1 MGRVDVRIPDGEE
14 ELLNQIRDAE
24 NYQSR
29 SELVREAI
37 RNMINRKIERE
48 EMKQVKRRVESGSEL
63 ISHEKVME
71 DVGLE

>member
-1 MGRVDVRIPDGEE
+1 MGRVDVRIPDSEE

-37 RNMINRKIERE
+37 RDIINRKIERE
-48 EMKQVKRRVESGSEL
+48 EMREVKKRIESDSEL

-71 DVGLE
+71 EAGLE

>member
-1 MGRVDVRIPDGEE
+1 MGRVDVRIPDSEE

-37 RNMINRKIERE
+37 RDIINRKIERE
-48 EMKQVKRRVESGSEL
+48 EMKEVKKRIESDSEL
-63 ISHEKVME
+63 IRHEKVME
-71 DVGLE
+71 EAGLE